1 MGTKNFS
8 NANDLITF
16 SRSSAG
22 TALRP
27 ISYGDELVTN
37 GTFDTDTSG
46 WTPVINDG
54 DFSVI
59 DGVARLTKGST
70 NPSVYQNITT
80 NIGSVYVA
88 SLEFTGRDG
97 ADLQFS
103 ATTSSVSSSFFSTTG
118 LVNLV
123 FVATSSVEEMEI
135 QLGFAVTGEWIE
147 FDNVSVKEVLFD
159 QGTLTLFNHPAGIPR
174 IEYDADGNVLGLL
187 VEESRTNLLT
197 YSEDFTDA
205 SWAKVGLTSTTKDQ
219 AGPDGVLSGYTLLAN
234 TSSLSYVSLGFTVST
249 STQYTVSVFAKAGTE
264 DWIALN
270 IRNNTTVSDGV
281 RYFDVA
287 SGALGVA
294 AGSTLDGASIEDVGN
309 GWYRCSV
316 TFTSDAADTTASL
329 RIYVA
334 EGNGDAITNDG
345 TESVII
351 YGAQLEAGA
360 FPTSY
365 IPTAGATATRSA
377 DFASI
382 PVADFGYNDEAGTF
396 VAEFGYVDPSN
407 VDTNYL
413 LSGGS
418 LARFFYNN
426 TATSAWSI
434 YSGSGISVSGISSDG
449 SSNKAGIAMDDSGTT
464 AYVDGGFAVSNA
476 TVKPQGN
483 VSYDFIAIG
492 GVSAA
497 TRLNGHIKSIN
508 YYPRRL
514 TDAQLEAL
522 TAPRSSETLFLT
534 FDGLESSFT
543 EKSIHG

>member
-187 VEESRTNLLT
+187 VEESRTNVLT
-197 YSEDFTDA
+197 YSQSFE
-205 SWAKVGLTSTTKDQ
+205 SQWLKIRLTVLQNQ
-219 AGPDGVLSGYTLLAN
+219 AQAPDGSN
-234 TSSLSYVSLGFTVST
+234 TAVKVVPNTDNSNHYLYQTYSAGTHTWTIY
-249 STQYTVSVFAKAGTE
+249 AKAGEYGRISLWEGGVTAKYTSF
-264 DWIALN
+264 DLN
-270 IRNNTTVSDGV
+270 
-281 RYFDVA
+281 
-287 SGALGVA
+287 SGTKLQGNADA
-294 AGSTLDGASIEDVGN
+294 DSITSVGN
-309 GWYRCSV
+309 GWYRLSMTV
-316 TFTSDAADTTASL
+316 TVASGTPYFVVAALNNEVLAYSTSF
-329 RIYVA
+329 V
-334 EGNGDAITNDG
+334 GDG
-345 TESVII
+345 TSGI
-351 YGAQLEAGA
+351 YIWGAQVEQGA
-360 FPTSY
+360 FSTSY
-365 IPTAGATATRSA
+365 IPTSGATATRAA
-377 DFASI
+377 DVASI
-382 PVADFGYNDEAGTF
+382 PVSAFGYNQSAGTV
-396 VAEFGYVDPSN
+396 VANYVTYAPNANISAEAWRLADGSDFDSTIFQYVRYSASSNQSTVFGYSESSLDI
-407 VDTNYL
+407 DMR
-413 LSGGS
+413 LSGLAITGTYHKSATAIKENDYALSIDGS
-418 LARFFYNN
+418 
-426 TATSAWSI
+426 TPATDSSAGVPSVSTLHI
-434 YSGSGISVSGISSDG
+434 GGDTSGS
-449 SSNKAGIAMDDSGTT
+449 
-464 AYVDGGFAVSNA
+464 
-476 TVKPQGN
+476 
-483 VSYDFIAIG
+483 
-492 GVSAA
+492 
-497 TRLNGHIKSIN
+497 RELNGHIKSIK
-508 YYPRRL
+508 YYPRKL
-514 TDAQLEAL
+514 TAAQLQEQ
-522 TAPRSSETLFLT
+522 TT
-534 FDGLESSFT
+534 
-543 EKSIHG
+543 